1 MGTTQQPHSTH
12 NMTESED
19 PSRDRLKHHFAQRV
33 THQARQILETWQ
45 RLQKSEWSIADMA
58 ELKDSTLRLQRFAE
72 RFEQDEHLELA
83 RDIGQ
88 ALETVEA
95 NRGRL
100 NSTLITELNRLM
112 QRLSRTGLRHGD
124 KLEQTALPPLRKPV
138 YVVLQD
144 RERAERLAKQLEFFG
159 LSALSLDNVA
169 QFQSAM
175 LERHPSV
182 IIMDVDFSG
191 PGEGLKLASQV
202 QEGLEQKLPLLFF
215 SHHETDTP
223 TRLAAVRAG
232 GEEFLTGTLEASS
245 LLEKIEVLTCVAQYE
260 PYKVLVIDD
269 SRAQATHTERVLNAA
284 GIVTRTLLDPIQAM
298 SELAEFQPDLI
309 ILDMYMPGCTG
320 TELAKVIRHNDR
332 YVSVPIIYLSAED
345 DQDKQLD
352 AMSEGGDDFLTKPI
366 KARHLIT
373 TVRNR
378 AARARSL
385 KARMVRDSLTGLYNH
400 THILQLLEDCSF
412 RARRENKPLCFAM
425 LDIDHFK
432 KVNDSHGHP
441 MGDRVIKS
449 LALFLKQRLRKTDF
463 IGRYGGEEFAIVM
476 PDTDIQS
483 AHQVLEEIRYRF
495 AEIHY
500 PAQPTDL
507 FCTFSAGVV
516 ALGVYDD
523 SLTLASQADNALYRA
538 KHAGRN
544 QIHSAV
550 VEEPYHVVLPEPQI
564 QEQ

>member
-1 MGTTQQPHSTH
+1 MNEP
-12 NMTESED
+12 ED

-33 THQARQILETWQ
+33 IHQARQILETWQ
-45 RLQKSEWSIADMA
+45 RLQKSEWSAVDMA
-58 ELKDSTLRLQRFAE
+58 ELKDSTLRLLRFAE
-72 RFEQDEHLELA
+72 RFEQTEHIALA
-83 RDIGQ
+83 RDINE
-88 ALETVEA
+88 ALNAVEA

-100 NSTLITELNRLM
+100 NSNVITDLNRLM

-124 KLEQTALPPLRKPV
+124 RLEQTALPPLRKPV

-144 RERAERLAKQLEFFG
+144 HERAERLAKQLEFFG
-159 LSALSLDNVA
+159 LSALSLHSVSE
-169 QFQSAM
+169 FQTAM
-175 LERHPSV
+175 THRHPAAIV
-182 IIMDVDFSG
+182 MDVDFSG
-191 PGEGLKLASQV
+191 PGQGLKLASQV

-215 SHHETDTP
+215 SLNETDTP

-232 GEEFLTGTLEASS
+232 GQEFLTGALEASS
-245 LLEKIEVLTCVAQYE
+245 LLEKIEILTCVAQYE
-260 PYKVLVIDD
+260 PYKVLIIDD

-298 SELAEFQPDLI
+298 AELADFQPDLI

-366 KARHLIT
+366 RPRHLIT

-412 RARRENKPLCFAM
+412 RSRREGKPLCFAM

-483 AHQVLEEIRYRF
+483 AHQVLEEIRHRF

-500 PAQPTDL
+500 PAQPADL

-516 ALGVYDD
+516 SLGVHDD
-523 SLTLASQADNALYRA
+523 SLSLAAQADSALYRA

-544 QIHSAV
+544 QVHSALV
-550 VEEPYHVVLPEPQI
+550 DAPYYVMLPEI
-564 QEQ
+564 ET

>member
-1 MGTTQQPHSTH
+1 
-12 NMTESED
+12 MTDHED

-33 THQARQILETWQ
+33 IHQARQILETWQ
-45 RLQKSEWSIADMA
+45 RLQKAEWSVGDMA
-58 ELKDSTLRLQRFAE
+58 ELKESTQRLSRFAE
-72 RFEQDEHLELA
+72 RFEQAEHSALA
-83 RDIGQ
+83 HEISQ
-88 ALETVEA
+88 ALDAVKA

-100 NSTLITELNRLM
+100 NSRVITDLNRLM

-124 KLEQTALPPLRKPV
+124 RFEQTALPPLRKPV
-138 YVVLQD
+138 YIVLQD
-144 RERAERLAKQLEFFG
+144 HERAERLAKQLEFFG
-159 LSALSLDNVA
+159 LAALSLHNVA
-169 QFQSAM
+169 EFQRAM
-175 LERHPSV
+175 AQRHPAAIV
-182 IIMDVDFSG
+182 MDVDFSG
-191 PGEGLKLASQV
+191 PGKGLELASQA

-215 SHHETDTP
+215 SLNETDTP

-232 GEEFLTGTLEASS
+232 GEEFLTGALEASS

-260 PYKVLVIDD
+260 PYKVLIIDD
-269 SRAQATHTERVLNAA
+269 SRAQALHTERVLNAA
-284 GIVTRTLLDPIQAM
+284 GIVTRVLLDPIQAM

-366 KARHLIT
+366 KPRHLIT

-412 RARRENKPLCFAM
+412 RSRREDKPLCFAM

-483 AHQVLEEIRYRF
+483 AHRVLDDIRHRF

-500 PAQPTDL
+500 PAQPADL

-516 ALGVYDD
+516 SLGAHDD
-523 SLTLASQADNALYRA
+523 SLSLASQADTALYCA

-544 QIHSAV
+544 RVHSV
-550 VEEPYHVVLPEPQI
+550 LVDVPYHVVLNGIEA
-564 QEQ
+564 

>member
-1 MGTTQQPHSTH
+1 MNEP
-12 NMTESED
+12 ED

-33 THQARQILETWQ
+33 IHQARQILETWQ
-45 RLQKSEWSIADMA
+45 RLQKSEWSAGDMA
-58 ELKDSTLRLQRFAE
+58 ELKDSTLRLLRFAE
-72 RFEQDEHLELA
+72 RFEQTEHIALA
-83 RDIGQ
+83 RDINE
-88 ALETVEA
+88 ALNAVEA

-100 NSTLITELNRLM
+100 NSNVITDLNRLM

-124 KLEQTALPPLRKPV
+124 RLEQTALPPLRKPV

-144 RERAERLAKQLEFFG
+144 HERAERLAKQLEFFG
-159 LSALSLDNVA
+159 LSALSLHSVSE
-169 QFQSAM
+169 FQTAM
-175 LERHPSV
+175 THRHPAAIV
-182 IIMDVDFSG
+182 MDVDFSG
-191 PGEGLKLASQV
+191 PGQGLKLASQV

-215 SHHETDTP
+215 SLNETDTP

-232 GEEFLTGTLEASS
+232 GQEFLTGALEASS
-245 LLEKIEVLTCVAQYE
+245 LLEKIEILTCVAQYE
-260 PYKVLVIDD
+260 PYKVLIIDD

-298 SELAEFQPDLI
+298 AELADFQPDLI

-366 KARHLIT
+366 RPRHLIT

-412 RARRENKPLCFAM
+412 RSRREGKPLCFAM

-483 AHQVLEEIRYRF
+483 AHQVLEEIRHRF

-500 PAQPTDL
+500 PAQPADL

-516 ALGVYDD
+516 SLGVHDD
-523 SLTLASQADNALYRA
+523 SLSLAAQADSALYRA

-544 QIHSAV
+544 QVHSALV
-550 VEEPYHVVLPEPQI
+550 DAPYHVMLPEI
-564 QEQ
+564 EA

>member
-1 MGTTQQPHSTH
+1 
-12 NMTESED
+12 MTEPED

-33 THQARQILETWQ
+33 IHQARQILETWQ
-45 RLQKSEWSIADMA
+45 RLQKSEWSAGDMA
-58 ELKDSTLRLQRFAE
+58 ELKDSTLRLLRFAE
-72 RFEQDEHLELA
+72 RFEQTEHIALA
-83 RDIGQ
+83 RDINE
-88 ALETVEA
+88 ALNAVEA

-100 NSTLITELNRLM
+100 NSNVITDLNRLM

-124 KLEQTALPPLRKPV
+124 RLEQTALPPLRKPV

-144 RERAERLAKQLEFFG
+144 HERAERLAKQLEFFG
-159 LSALSLDNVA
+159 LSALSLHSVSE
-169 QFQSAM
+169 FQTAM
-175 LERHPSV
+175 THRHPAAIV
-182 IIMDVDFSG
+182 MDVDFSG
-191 PGEGLKLASQV
+191 PGQGLKLASQV

-215 SHHETDTP
+215 SLNETDTP

-232 GEEFLTGTLEASS
+232 GQEFLTGALEASS
-245 LLEKIEVLTCVAQYE
+245 LLEKIEILTCVAQYE
-260 PYKVLVIDD
+260 PYKVLIIDD

-298 SELAEFQPDLI
+298 AELADFQPDLI

-366 KARHLIT
+366 RPRHLIT

-412 RARRENKPLCFAM
+412 RSRREGKPLCFAM

-483 AHQVLEEIRYRF
+483 AHQVLEEIRHRF

-500 PAQPTDL
+500 PAQPADL

-516 ALGVYDD
+516 SLGVHDD
-523 SLTLASQADNALYRA
+523 SLSLAAQADSALYRA

-544 QIHSAV
+544 QVHSALV
-550 VEEPYHVVLPEPQI
+550 DAPYHVMLPEI
-564 QEQ
+564 EA

>member
-1 MGTTQQPHSTH
+1 MNSSL
-12 NMTESED
+12 NMTELED

-33 THQARQILETWQ
+33 IHQARQILETWQ
-45 RLQKSEWSIADMA
+45 RLQKAEWSVADMA
-58 ELKDSTLRLQRFAE
+58 ELKEATLRLLRFAE
-72 RFEQDEHLELA
+72 RFEQAEHVALA
-83 RDIGQ
+83 HEINQSLD
-88 ALETVEA
+88 AVDA

-100 NSTLITELNRLM
+100 NSHVITELNRLM

-124 KLEQTALPPLRKPV
+124 RFEQTSLPPLRKPV

-144 RERAERLAKQLEFFG
+144 HERAERLAKQLEFFG
-159 LSALSLDNVA
+159 LSALSLHSVA
-169 QFQSAM
+169 DFQRAM
-175 LERHPSV
+175 AQRHPAAIV
-182 IIMDVDFSG
+182 MDVDFSG
-191 PGEGLKLASQV
+191 PGMGLKLASQA

-215 SHHETDTP
+215 SLHETDTP

-232 GEEFLTGTLEASS
+232 GEEFLTGALEASS

-260 PYKVLVIDD
+260 PYKVLIIDD
-269 SRAQATHTERVLNAA
+269 SRAQALHTERVLNAA
-284 GIVTRTLLDPIQAM
+284 GIVTRVLIDPIQAM

-366 KARHLIT
+366 KPRHLIT

-378 AARARSL
+378 AARARNL

-412 RARRENKPLCFAM
+412 RSRREGKPLCFAM

-432 KVNDSHGHP
+432 RVNDSHGHP

-476 PDTDIQS
+476 PDTDIHN
-483 AHQVLEEIRYRF
+483 AHKVLDEIRHRF

-500 PAQPTDL
+500 PAQPVDL

-516 ALGVYDD
+516 SLGADDD
-523 SLTLASQADNALYRA
+523 SLSLASQADIALYRA

-544 QIHSAV
+544 QVHSAL
-550 VEEPYHVVLPEPQI
+550 VEAPYHVVLAEI
-564 QEQ
+564 EA

>member
-1 MGTTQQPHSTH
+1 
-12 NMTESED
+12 MTEPAD

-33 THQARQILETWQ
+33 IHQARQILEAWQ
-45 RLQKSEWSIADMA
+45 RLQQGEWSATDMLEFQDA
-58 ELKDSTLRLQRFAE
+58 NQRLLRFAE
-72 RFEQDEHLELA
+72 RFEQTEHVELA
-83 RDIGQ
+83 Q
-88 ALETVEA
+88 AINTSLAGVEA
-95 NRGRL
+95 NNGRL
-100 NSTLITELNRLM
+100 SSSLITELNRLM

-124 KLEQTALPPLRKPV
+124 RFEQTALPPLRKPI
-138 YVVLQD
+138 YIALQD
-144 RERAERLAKQLEFFG
+144 YDRAERLTKQLEFFG
-159 LSALSLDNVA
+159 LFAQALDGADNFHA
-169 QFQSAM
+169 AM
-175 LERHPSV
+175 AHRHPAAIV
-182 IIMDVDFSG
+182 IDVDFCGS
-191 PGEGLKLASQV
+191 GEGLKLAARV

-245 LLEKIEVLTCVAQYE
+245 LLEKIEILTCVAQYE
-260 PYKVLVIDD
+260 PYKVLIIDD
-269 SRAQATHTERVLNAA
+269 SRAQATHTERLLNSA

-298 SELAEFQPDLI
+298 AELAEFQPDLI

-345 DQDKQLD
+345 DLDKQLD

-366 KARHLIT
+366 KPRHLIT

-378 AARARSL
+378 AARARNL

-400 THILQLLEDCSF
+400 THILQLLEDCCF
-412 RARRENKPLCFAM
+412 RARRESQQLCFAM

-432 KVNDSHGHP
+432 MVNDSHGHP

-449 LALFLKQRLRKTDF
+449 LALFLKQRLRKTDY

-483 AHQVLEEIRYRF
+483 AHMVLDEIRRRF

-500 PAQPTDL
+500 PAQPADL

-516 ALGVYDD
+516 EMGDKDD
-523 SLTLASQADNALYRA
+523 SLLLASRADEALYRA

-544 QIHSAV
+544 
-550 VEEPYHVVLPEPQI
+550 HVFLEHNAAQGALLLANGRDKP
-564 QEQ
+564 

>member
-1 MGTTQQPHSTH
+1 
-12 NMTESED
+12 MTYPED

-33 THQARQILETWQ
+33 IHQARQILETWQ
-45 RLQKSEWSIADMA
+45 RLQKAEWSVGDMA
-58 ELKDSTLRLQRFAE
+58 ELKESTQRLSRFAE
-72 RFEQDEHLELA
+72 RFEQVEHSALA
-83 RDIGQ
+83 QEISQ
-88 ALETVEA
+88 ALDVVEA

-100 NSTLITELNRLM
+100 NSRVITDLNRLM

-124 KLEQTALPPLRKPV
+124 RFEQTALPPLRKPV
-138 YVVLQD
+138 YIVLQD
-144 RERAERLAKQLEFFG
+144 HERAERLAKQLEFFG
-159 LSALSLDNVA
+159 LAALSLHNVA
-169 QFQSAM
+169 EFQRAM
-175 LERHPSV
+175 AQRHPAAIV
-182 IIMDVDFSG
+182 MDVDFSG
-191 PGEGLKLASQV
+191 PGKGLELASQA

-215 SHHETDTP
+215 SVNETDTP

-232 GEEFLTGTLEASS
+232 GEEFLTGALEASS
-245 LLEKIEVLTCVAQYE
+245 LLEKIEALTCVAQYE
-260 PYKVLVIDD
+260 PYKVLIIDD
-269 SRAQATHTERVLNAA
+269 SRAQALHTERVLNAA
-284 GIVTRTLLDPIQAM
+284 GIVTRVLLDPIQAM

-366 KARHLIT
+366 KPRHLIT

-378 AARARSL
+378 AARARNL

-412 RARRENKPLCFAM
+412 RSRREGKPLCFAM

-432 KVNDSHGHP
+432 RVNDSHGHP

-483 AHQVLEEIRYRF
+483 AHGVLDDIRHRF

-500 PAQPTDL
+500 PAQPADL

-516 ALGVYDD
+516 ALGAHDD
-523 SLTLASQADNALYRA
+523 SLSLASQADTALYCA

-544 QIHSAV
+544 RVHSV
-550 VEEPYHVVLPEPQI
+550 LVDVPYHVVRTEI
-564 QEQ
+564 EA

>member
-1 MGTTQQPHSTH
+1 
-12 NMTESED
+12 MTEPED

-33 THQARQILETWQ
+33 IHQARQILEVWQ
-45 RLQKSEWSIADMA
+45 RLQQSEWSTADMA
-58 ELKDSTLRLQRFAE
+58 ELADSNLRLLRFAE
-72 RFEQDEHLELA
+72 RFEQAEHAQLA
-83 RDIGQ
+83 RSISG
-88 ALETVEA
+88 ALDAVEA

-100 NSTLITELNRLM
+100 SSSLITELNLLM

-124 KLEQTALPPLRKPV
+124 HLDQTSLPPLRKPI
-138 YVVLQD
+138 YVMLQD
-144 RERAERLAKQLEFFG
+144 HERAERLAKQLEFFG
-159 LSALSLDNVA
+159 LSALSLDNIA
-169 QFQSAM
+169 AFHATM
-175 LERHPSV
+175 AERYPAAIV
-182 IIMDVDFSG
+182 MDVDFCG
-191 PGEGLKLASQV
+191 PGEGLILAAKV
-202 QEGLEQKLPLLFF
+202 QDGLEQKLPLLFF
-215 SHHETDTP
+215 SQNETDTP

-232 GEEFLTGTLEASS
+232 GQEFLTGTLDASS

-260 PYKVLVIDD
+260 PYKVLIIDD
-269 SRAQATHTERVLNAA
+269 SRAQATHTERLLNSA
-284 GIVTRTLLDPIQAM
+284 GIITRTLIDPIQAM
-298 SELAEFQPDLI
+298 AELAEFQPDLI

-345 DQDKQLD
+345 DLDKQLD

-366 KARHLIT
+366 KPRHLIT

-412 RARRENKPLCFAM
+412 RARREGKPLSFAM

-432 KVNDSHGHP
+432 RVNDSHGHP

-449 LALFLKQRLRKTDF
+449 LALFLKQRLRKTDY

-476 PDTDIQS
+476 PDTDLHN
-483 AHQVLEEIRYRF
+483 AHRVLDEIRQRF

-500 PAQPTDL
+500 PAQPVDL
-507 FCTFSAGVV
+507 SCTFSAGVMELYEG
-516 ALGVYDD
+516 AD
-523 SLTLASQADNALYRA
+523 SLMLASLADDALYQA
-538 KHAGRN
+538 KDAGRN
-544 QIHSAV
+544 QVHAGRQRQSATLIHESTNSV
-550 VEEPYHVVLPEPQI
+550 ITL
-564 QEQ
+564 